1 MRNSL
6 IINGGWRYLRVC
18 RSHNESEFKHTLA
31 LMMREIGRQYPDAG
45 YGDRFFDWPVYG
57 TINPIE

>member
-18 RSHNESEFKHTLA
+18 RSHNESEFKYVLA
-31 LMMREIGRQYPDAG
+31 SFMREPEG
-45 YGDRFFDWPVYG
+45 YCPMQVAAAAFLIVRC
-57 TINPIE
+57 TER

>member
-31 LMMREIGRQYPDAG
+31 SFMREPEGYCPMQVAAAAFLIG
-45 YGDRFFDWPVYG
+45 
-57 TINPIE
+57 

>member
-18 RSHNESEFKHTLA
+18 RSHNESEFKYALA
-31 LMMREIGRQYPDAG
+31 SFMREPEG
-45 YGDRFFDWPVYG
+45 YCPMQVAAAAFLIVRC
-57 TINPIE
+57 TER